1 MHTILHIE
9 PSEFFTQVIKG
20 LLKDKDY
27 EYISTDSYN
36 EALILLEETQ
46 IDLVLVSLEGNGM
59 KSDEFI
65 KSVTYRFDDIPICVV
80 SGNKLNAN
88 MQQFMNLGIIQYI
101 DKEDIEEELDKYIT
115 NIFRVD
121 ESLDA
126 LRECSIAAIE
136 DSHFSR
142 LHLKEIFNT
151 YGIKNVRYFE
161 SGNELLESKKNFDIY
176 LVDLV
181 LQEEFGKNII
191 TDLREENEEALI
203 FAVTSLNNPKLL
215 ADVIDS
221 GANDIISKPI
231 EERIFIA
238 KMKSYMRRRNK

>member
-20 LLKDKDY
+20 MLKDKDY

-36 EALILLEETQ
+36 EALILLEE
-46 IDLVLVSLEGNGM
+46 IKVDLVLVSLEGNGM
-59 KSDEFI
+59 KSEEFI
-65 KSVTYRFDDIPICVV
+65 KSVTYRFEDLPICIV

-101 DKEDIEEELDKYIT
+101 DKEAIEDELEKYIA
-115 NIFRVD
+115 NIFKKD
-121 ESLDA
+121 EYLDA
-126 LRECSIAAIE
+126 LRECSIAVIE

-142 LHLKEIFNT
+142 LHLKEIFNN
-151 YGIKNVRYFE
+151 YEIKNVRYFE
-161 SGNELLESKKNFDIY
+161 SGNELLESKKKFDIY

-181 LQEEFGKNII
+181 LQDEFGKNII
-191 TDLREENEEALI
+191 SDLKEDNEDALV
-203 FAVTSLNNPKLL
+203 FAVTSLNNPTLL

-231 EERIFIA
+231 EEKIFIA
-238 KMKSYMRRRNK
+238 KMKSYMRRRK

>member
-20 LLKDKDY
+20 MLKDKDY

-36 EALILLEETQ
+36 EALILLEE
-46 IDLVLVSLEGNGM
+46 IKVDLVLVSLEGNGM
-59 KSDEFI
+59 KSEEFI
-65 KSVTYRFDDIPICVV
+65 KSVTYRFEDLPICIV

-101 DKEDIEEELDKYIT
+101 DKEAIEDELEKYIA
-115 NIFRVD
+115 NIFKKD
-121 ESLDA
+121 EYLDA
-126 LRECSIAAIE
+126 LRECSIAVIE

-142 LHLKEIFNT
+142 LHLKEIFNN
-151 YGIKNVRYFE
+151 YEIKNVRYFE
-161 SGNELLESKKNFDIY
+161 SGNELLESKKKFDIY

-181 LQEEFGKNII
+181 LQDEFGKNII
-191 TDLREENEEALI
+191 SDLKEDNEDALV

-221 GANDIISKPI
+221 GANDIINKPI
-231 EERIFIA
+231 EEKIFIA
-238 KMKSYMRRRNK
+238 KMKSYMRRRK

>member
-20 LLKDKDY
+20 MLKDKDY

-36 EALILLEETQ
+36 EALILLEE
-46 IDLVLVSLEGNGM
+46 IKVDLVLVSLEGNGM
-59 KSDEFI
+59 KSEEFI
-65 KSVTYRFDDIPICVV
+65 KSITYRFEDLPICIV

-101 DKEDIEEELDKYIT
+101 DKEAIEDELEKYIA
-115 NIFRVD
+115 NIFKKD
-121 ESLDA
+121 EYLDA
-126 LRECSIAAIE
+126 LRECSIAVIE

-142 LHLKEIFNT
+142 LHLKEIFNN
-151 YGIKNVRYFE
+151 YEIKNVRYFE
-161 SGNELLESKKNFDIY
+161 SGNELLESKKKFDIY

-181 LQEEFGKNII
+181 LQDEFGKNII
-191 TDLREENEEALI
+191 SDLKEDNEDALV

-231 EERIFIA
+231 EEKIFIA
-238 KMKSYMRRRNK
+238 KMKSYMRRRK

>member
-20 LLKDKDY
+20 MLKDKDY

-36 EALILLEETQ
+36 EALILLEE
-46 IDLVLVSLEGNGM
+46 IKVDLVLVSLEGNGM
-59 KSDEFI
+59 KSEEFI
-65 KSVTYRFDDIPICVV
+65 KSITYRFEDLPICIV

-101 DKEDIEEELDKYIT
+101 DKEAIEDELEKYIA
-115 NIFRVD
+115 NIFKKD
-121 ESLDA
+121 EYLDA
-126 LRECSIAAIE
+126 LRECSIAVIE

-142 LHLKEIFNT
+142 LHLKEIFNN
-151 YGIKNVRYFE
+151 YEIKNVRYFE
-161 SGNELLESKKNFDIY
+161 SGNELLESKKKFDIY

-181 LQEEFGKNII
+181 LQDEFGKNII
-191 TDLREENEEALI
+191 SDLKEDNEDALV

-221 GANDIISKPI
+221 GANDIINKPI
-231 EERIFIA
+231 EEKIFIA
-238 KMKSYMRRRNK
+238 KMKSYMRRRK

>member
-20 LLKDKDY
+20 MLKDKDY

-36 EALILLEETQ
+36 EALILLEE
-46 IDLVLVSLEGNGM
+46 IKVDLVLVSLEGNGM
-59 KSDEFI
+59 KSEEFI
-65 KSVTYRFDDIPICVV
+65 KSVTYRFEDLPICIV

-101 DKEDIEEELDKYIT
+101 DKEAIEDELEKYIA
-115 NIFRVD
+115 NIFKKD
-121 ESLDA
+121 EYLDA
-126 LRECSIAAIE
+126 LRECSIAVIE

-142 LHLKEIFNT
+142 LHLKEIFNN
-151 YGIKNVRYFE
+151 YEIKNVRYFE
-161 SGNELLESKKNFDIY
+161 SGNELLESKKKFDIY

-181 LQEEFGKNII
+181 LQDEFGKNII
-191 TDLREENEEALI
+191 SDLKEDNEDALV

-221 GANDIISKPI
+221 GANEINNKPI
-231 EERIFIA
+231 EEKIFIA
-238 KMKSYMRRRNK
+238 KMKSYMRRRK

>member
-20 LLKDKDY
+20 MLKDKDY

-36 EALILLEETQ
+36 EALILLEE
-46 IDLVLVSLEGNGM
+46 IKVDLVLVSLEGNGM
-59 KSDEFI
+59 KSEEFI
-65 KSVTYRFDDIPICVV
+65 KSVTYRFEDLPICIV

-101 DKEDIEEELDKYIT
+101 DKEAIEDELEKYIA
-115 NIFRVD
+115 NIFKKD
-121 ESLDA
+121 EYLDA
-126 LRECSIAAIE
+126 LRECSIAVIE

-142 LHLKEIFNT
+142 LHLKEIFNN
-151 YGIKNVRYFE
+151 YEIKNVRYFE
-161 SGNELLESKKNFDIY
+161 SGNELLESKKKFDIY

-181 LQEEFGKNII
+181 LQDEFGKNII
-191 TDLREENEEALI
+191 SDLKEDNEDALV

-231 EERIFIA
+231 EEKIFIA
-238 KMKSYMRRRNK
+238 KMKSYMRRRK

>member
-20 LLKDKDY
+20 MLKDKDY

-36 EALILLEETQ
+36 EALILLEE
-46 IDLVLVSLEGNGM
+46 IKVDLVLVSLEGNGM
-59 KSDEFI
+59 KSEEFI
-65 KSVTYRFDDIPICVV
+65 KSVTYRFEDLPICIV

-101 DKEDIEEELDKYIT
+101 DKEAIEDELEKYIA
-115 NIFRVD
+115 NIFKKD
-121 ESLDA
+121 EYLDA
-126 LRECSIAAIE
+126 LRECSIAVIE

-142 LHLKEIFNT
+142 LHLKEIFNN
-151 YGIKNVRYFE
+151 YEIKNVRYFE
-161 SGNELLESKKNFDIY
+161 SGNELLESKKKFDIY

-181 LQEEFGKNII
+181 LQDEFGKNII
-191 TDLREENEEALI
+191 SDLREDNEDALV

-221 GANDIISKPI
+221 GANDIINKPI
-231 EERIFIA
+231 EEKIFIA
-238 KMKSYMRRRNK
+238 KMKSYMRRRK